1 MKGVVKMAGIA
12 LLGLIF
18 YRELP
23 GMKRYWN
30 IRQM

>member
-1 MKGVVKMAGIA
+1 MKDVLKVAVVVA
-12 LLGLIF
+12 LGFIF

-30 IRQM
+30 IKKM